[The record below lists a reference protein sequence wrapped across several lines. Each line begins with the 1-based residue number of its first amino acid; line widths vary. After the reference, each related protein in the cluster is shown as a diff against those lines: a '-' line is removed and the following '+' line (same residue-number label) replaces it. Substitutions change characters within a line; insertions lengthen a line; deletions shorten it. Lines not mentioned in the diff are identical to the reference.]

1 MNGVKVRILKRP
13 AGTLDG
19 MSLKRYV
26 PGEVYDVSA
35 SVADYLV
42 LQGYAVTEMR
52 GGSRKR
58 VHLKKK
64 PDRRTRG

>member
-1 MNGVKVRILKRP
+1 MKVRILKRP
-13 AGTLDG
+13 EGTLDG

-42 LQGYAVTEMR
+42 LEGYAVSEMR
-52 GGSRKR
+52 GGSRKLLHVKR
-58 VHLKKK
+58 R

>member
-1 MNGVKVRILKRP
+1 MKVRILKRP
-13 AGTLDG
+13 EGILDG

-42 LQGYAVTEMR
+42 LQGYAVAEMR
-52 GGSRKR
+52 GGSRKQ
-58 VHLKKK
+58 VHLKRK